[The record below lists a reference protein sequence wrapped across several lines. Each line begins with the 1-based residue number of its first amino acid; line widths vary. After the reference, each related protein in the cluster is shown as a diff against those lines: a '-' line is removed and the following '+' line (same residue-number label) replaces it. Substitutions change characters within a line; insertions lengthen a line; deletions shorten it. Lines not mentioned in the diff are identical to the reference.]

1 MAYLLDADVFIRA
14 KNLHYGL
21 DFCPAFWDWLITPNG
36 AGLVFSI
43 ENVGDGV
50 QAVDDEL
57 SVWASARGDA
67 FFLKPD
73 AAVFPALA
81 RVSTW
86 ASGQRYEPAAVSTYL
101 QVADYYL
108 VAEAQAGSHTVVTHE
123 VPSASARKIKIPD
136 ACIGLGI
143 KCMTPYEMLRRE
155 RARFV
160 LGRSEAGSP
169 SDSEDLA

>member
-21 DFCPAFWDWLITPNG
+21 DFCPAFWEWLIEQNKSRR
-36 AGLVFSI
+36 VFSI
-43 ENVGDGV
+43 EKVGDEV
-50 QAVDDEL
+50 QAVADEL
-57 SVWASARGDA
+57 STWASARGDG

-73 AAVFPALA
+73 ASVLPALA
-81 RVSTW
+81 AVSTW
-86 ASGQRYEPAAVSTYL
+86 ASSQQYEPAAVSTFL

-108 VAEAQAGSHTVVTHE
+108 VAQALAGTHTVVTHE
-123 VPSASARKIKIPD
+123 VPSASKRRIKIPD

-143 KCMTPYEMLRRE
+143 KCVTPFEMLRIE

-160 LGRSEAGSP
+160 LGP
-169 SDSEDLA
+169 